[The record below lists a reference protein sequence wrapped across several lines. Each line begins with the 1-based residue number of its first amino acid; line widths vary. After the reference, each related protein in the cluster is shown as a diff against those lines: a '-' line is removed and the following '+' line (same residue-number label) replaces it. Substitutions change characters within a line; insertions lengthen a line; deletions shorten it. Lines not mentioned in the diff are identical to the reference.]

1 MTRQEKLRWLKQQL
15 EEFRTSEERRRG
27 NREDRKRISMDSEEE
42 DASLRRLNELMKGE
56 DLDD

>member
-27 NREDRKRISMDSEEE
+27 NREDRKRISMDLEEE

>member
-27 NREDRKRISMDSEEE
+27 NREDRKRISMDLEEE
-42 DASLRRLNELMKGE
+42 DASLKRLNELMKV
-56 DLDD
+56 